1 MSELKQLK
9 LLSLDFRRKSSQLL
23 NSDQHD
29 ADVNLCRFVDF
40 IENTPMLHNIVH
52 DVVDV
57 TEFDFKECFLIDG
70 GSWIGIQV
78 PIDEKKHIKAMYD
91 YANYIANSETES
103 IVYQAQRYPC
113 SSSSKWSEI
122 IQNYLNDAI
131 KPLIDFINDSIS
143 KEIILMQQEENAVSM
158 TQNIGTVNGNV
169 VQQQHG
175 NVNITNQTGISS
187 EDLNGLIEKIMA
199 SLPEIKDVDTEE
211 VDSVKD
217 DLESLQEQIQSPTPK
232 KNRMQKALNGVQKF
246 FSDFGM
252 KVAVTV
258 AAKVVTSQDWTALI
272 QQAQLFIGNL

>member
-113 SSSSKWSEI
+113 SSSKWSEI

-131 KPLIDFINDSIS
+131 KALIDFINDSIS

>member
-113 SSSSKWSEI
+113 SSSKWSEI

-211 VDSVKD
+211 VESVKD

-246 FSDFGM
+246 FNDFGM

>member
-113 SSSSKWSEI
+113 SSSKWSEI

>member
-91 YANYIANSETES
+91 YANHIANSETES

-113 SSSSKWSEI
+113 SSSKWSEI

-199 SLPEIKDVDTEE
+199 SLSEIKDVDTEE

-246 FSDFGM
+246 FNDFGM

>member
-113 SSSSKWSEI
+113 SSSKWSEI

-272 QQAQLFIGNL
+272 QQAQLFIGN

>member
-1 MSELKQLK
+1 MNELKQLK

-29 ADVNLCRFVDF
+29 VDVNLCRFVDF
-40 IENTPMLHNIVH
+40 IESTPLLNNIVH
-52 DVVDV
+52 SVVDV
-57 TEFDFKECFLIDG
+57 TDFDFKECFLIDG
-70 GSWIGIQV
+70 GSWIEIQV
-78 PIDEKKHIKAMYD
+78 PIDENKHIKAMYD
-91 YANYIANSETES
+91 YANYIANSENES
-103 IVYQAQRYPC
+103 IEYQARRYPC
-113 SSSSKWSEI
+113 SSKKWSEM

-143 KEIILMQQEENAVSM
+143 KEIILVQQEGNVVSM
-158 TQNIGTVNGNV
+158 TQNIETVNGNV
-169 VQQQHG
+169 VQQQRG
-175 NVNITNQTGISS
+175 KVNITNQTGIPG
-187 EDLNGLIEKIMA
+187 EDLNALIEKIMA

-246 FSDFGM
+246 FNDFGM

>member
-40 IENTPMLHNIVH
+40 IESTPMLHNIVH

-113 SSSSKWSEI
+113 SSSKWSEI

>member
-1 MSELKQLK
+1 
-9 LLSLDFRRKSSQLL
+9 
-23 NSDQHD
+23 
-29 ADVNLCRFVDF
+29 
-40 IENTPMLHNIVH
+40 
-52 DVVDV
+52 
-57 TEFDFKECFLIDG
+57 
-70 GSWIGIQV
+70 
-78 PIDEKKHIKAMYD
+78 
-91 YANYIANSETES
+91 
-103 IVYQAQRYPC
+103 
-113 SSSSKWSEI
+113 
-122 IQNYLNDAI
+122 
-131 KPLIDFINDSIS
+131 
-143 KEIILMQQEENAVSM
+143 MQQEENAVSM

-199 SLPEIKDVDTEE
+199 SLHEIKDVDTEE

-246 FSDFGM
+246 FNDFGM

>member
-113 SSSSKWSEI
+113 SSSKWSEI

-258 AAKVVTSQDWTALI
+258 AAKVVTSQDWTALL

>member
-113 SSSSKWSEI
+113 SSSKWSEI

-199 SLPEIKDVDTEE
+199 SLSEIKDVDTEE

-272 QQAQLFIGNL
+272 QQAGLFISKL

>member
-113 SSSSKWSEI
+113 SSSKWSEI

-199 SLPEIKDVDTEE
+199 SLTEIKDVDTEE

>member
-113 SSSSKWSEI
+113 SSSKWSEI

-158 TQNIGTVNGNV
+158 TQNIGTVN
-169 VQQQHG
+169 G

>member
-1 MSELKQLK
+1 MNELKQLK

-29 ADVNLCRFVDF
+29 VDVNLCRFVDF
-40 IENTPMLHNIVH
+40 IESTPLLNNIVH
-52 DVVDV
+52 SVVDV
-57 TEFDFKECFLIDG
+57 TDFDFKECFLIDG
-70 GSWIGIQV
+70 GSWIEIQV
-78 PIDEKKHIKAMYD
+78 PIDENKHIKAMYD
-91 YANYIANSETES
+91 YANYIANSENES
-103 IVYQAQRYPC
+103 IEYQARRYPC
-113 SSSSKWSEI
+113 SSKKWSEM

-143 KEIILMQQEENAVSM
+143 KEIILVQQEGNVVSM
-158 TQNIGTVNGNV
+158 TQNIETVNGNV
-169 VQQQHG
+169 VQQQRG
-175 NVNITNQTGISS
+175 KVNITNQTGIPG
-187 EDLNGLIEKIMA
+187 EDLEDLIEKIMA
-199 SLPEIKDVDTEE
+199 SLSEIKDVDTEE

-258 AAKVVTSQDWTALI
+258 AAKVVTGQDWTALI

>member
-57 TEFDFKECFLIDG
+57 TEFDFKECFLTDG

-113 SSSSKWSEI
+113 SSSKWSEI

>member
-1 MSELKQLK
+1 MNELKQLK

-29 ADVNLCRFVDF
+29 VDVNLCRFVDF
-40 IENTPMLHNIVH
+40 IESTPLLNNIVH
-52 DVVDV
+52 SVVDV
-57 TEFDFKECFLIDG
+57 TDFDFKECFLIDG
-70 GSWIGIQV
+70 GSWIEIQV
-78 PIDEKKHIKAMYD
+78 PIDENKHIKAMYD
-91 YANYIANSETES
+91 YANYIANSENES
-103 IVYQAQRYPC
+103 IEYQARRYPC
-113 SSSSKWSEI
+113 SSKKWSEM

-143 KEIILMQQEENAVSM
+143 KEIILVQQEGNVVSM
-158 TQNIGTVNGNV
+158 TQNIETVNGNV
-169 VQQQHG
+169 VQQQRG
-175 NVNITNQTGISS
+175 KVNITNQTGIPG
-187 EDLNGLIEKIMA
+187 EDLNALIEKIMA
-199 SLPEIKDVDTEE
+199 SLPEIKDVDAEE

-217 DLESLQEQIQSPTPK
+217 DLESLQEQIQSPEPK

-246 FSDFGM
+246 FNDFGM

>member
-70 GSWIGIQV
+70 ESWIGIQV

-113 SSSSKWSEI
+113 SSSKWSEI

-211 VDSVKD
+211 VESVKD

-246 FSDFGM
+246 FNDFGM

>member
-1 MSELKQLK
+1 MNELKQLK

-29 ADVNLCRFVDF
+29 VDVNLCRFVDF

-52 DVVDV
+52 GVVDV

-70 GSWIGIQV
+70 GSWIEIQV
-78 PIDEKKHIKAMYD
+78 PIDENKHIKAMYD
-91 YANYIANSETES
+91 YANYIANSENES
-103 IVYQAQRYPC
+103 IEYQARRYPC
-113 SSSSKWSEI
+113 SSKKWSEM

-143 KEIILMQQEENAVSM
+143 KEIILVQQEGNVVSM
-158 TQNIGTVNGNV
+158 TQNIETVNGNV
-169 VQQQHG
+169 VQQQRG
-175 NVNITNQTGISS
+175 KVNITNQTGIPG
-187 EDLNGLIEKIMA
+187 EDLNALIEKIMA

-217 DLESLQEQIQSPTPK
+217 DLESLQEQIQSSTPK

>member
-23 NSDQHD
+23 NSNQHD

-113 SSSSKWSEI
+113 SSSKWSEI

-217 DLESLQEQIQSPTPK
+217 DLESLQEQIQSPIPK

>member
-1 MSELKQLK
+1 MNELKQLK

-29 ADVNLCRFVDF
+29 VDVNLCRFVDF
-40 IENTPMLHNIVH
+40 IESTPLLNNIVH
-52 DVVDV
+52 SVVDV
-57 TEFDFKECFLIDG
+57 TDFDFKECFLIDG
-70 GSWIGIQV
+70 GSWIEIQV
-78 PIDEKKHIKAMYD
+78 PIDENKHIKAMYD
-91 YANYIANSETES
+91 YANYIANSENES
-103 IVYQAQRYPC
+103 IEYQARRYPC
-113 SSSSKWSEI
+113 SSKKWSEM

-143 KEIILMQQEENAVSM
+143 KEIILVQQEGNVVSM
-158 TQNIGTVNGNV
+158 TQNIETVNGNV
-169 VQQQHG
+169 VQQQRG
-175 NVNITNQTGISS
+175 KVNITNQTGIPG
-187 EDLNGLIEKIMA
+187 EDLNALIEKIMA
-199 SLPEIKDVDTEE
+199 SLSEIKDVDTEE

-246 FSDFGM
+246 FNDFGM

>member
-113 SSSSKWSEI
+113 SSSKWSEI

-187 EDLNGLIEKIMA
+187 EDLNGLIEKIIS
-199 SLPEIKDVDTEE
+199 SLSEIKDVDTEE

>member
-113 SSSSKWSEI
+113 SSSKWSEI

-232 KNRMQKALNGVQKF
+232 KNQMQKALNGVQKF

>member
-1 MSELKQLK
+1 MNELKQLK

-29 ADVNLCRFVDF
+29 VDVNLCRFVDF
-40 IENTPMLHNIVH
+40 IESTPLLNNIVH
-52 DVVDV
+52 SVVDV
-57 TEFDFKECFLIDG
+57 TDFDFKECFLIDG
-70 GSWIGIQV
+70 GGWIEIQV
-78 PIDEKKHIKAMYD
+78 PIGENKHIKAMYD
-91 YANYIANSETES
+91 YANYIANSENES
-103 IVYQAQRYPC
+103 IEYQARRYPC
-113 SSSSKWSEI
+113 SSKKWSEM

-143 KEIILMQQEENAVSM
+143 KEIILVQQEGNIVSM
-158 TQNIGTVNGNV
+158 TQNIETVNGNV
-169 VQQQHG
+169 VQQQRG
-175 NVNITNQTGISS
+175 KVNITNQTGIPG
-187 EDLNGLIEKIMA
+187 EDLKDLIEKIMA

-217 DLESLQEQIQSPTPK
+217 DLESLQGQIQSPTPK

>member
-113 SSSSKWSEI
+113 SSSKWSEI

-169 VQQQHG
+169 VQQQRG
-175 NVNITNQTGISS
+175 KVNITNQTGIPG
-187 EDLNGLIEKIMA
+187 EDLKDLIEKIMA

-246 FSDFGM
+246 FNDFGM

-272 QQAQLFIGNL
+272 QHAQLFIGNL

>member
-57 TEFDFKECFLIDG
+57 TEFDFKECFLIYG

-113 SSSSKWSEI
+113 SSSKWSEI

-272 QQAQLFIGNL
+272 QHAQLFIGNF

>member
-29 ADVNLCRFVDF
+29 ADVYLCRFVDF

-113 SSSSKWSEI
+113 SSSKWSEI

>member
-113 SSSSKWSEI
+113 SSSKWSEI

-187 EDLNGLIEKIMA
+187 EDLNGLIEKIIS
-199 SLPEIKDVDTEE
+199 SLSEIKDVDTEE

-217 DLESLQEQIQSPTPK
+217 DFESLQEQIQSPTPK

>member
-113 SSSSKWSEI
+113 SSSKWSEI

-187 EDLNGLIEKIMA
+187 EDLNGLNEKIMA

>member
-1 MSELKQLK
+1 MNELKQLK

-29 ADVNLCRFVDF
+29 VDVNLCRFVDF
-40 IENTPMLHNIVH
+40 IESTPLLNNIVH
-52 DVVDV
+52 SVVDV
-57 TEFDFKECFLIDG
+57 TDFDFKECFLIDG
-70 GSWIGIQV
+70 GSWIEIQV
-78 PIDEKKHIKAMYD
+78 PIDENKHIKAMYD
-91 YANYIANSETES
+91 YANYIANSENES
-103 IVYQAQRYPC
+103 IEYQARRYPC
-113 SSSSKWSEI
+113 SSKKWSEM

-143 KEIILMQQEENAVSM
+143 KEIILVQQEGNVVSM
-158 TQNIGTVNGNV
+158 TQNIETVNGNV
-169 VQQQHG
+169 VQQQRG
-175 NVNITNQTGISS
+175 KVNITNQTGIPG
-187 EDLNGLIEKIMA
+187 EDLNGLIEKIIS
-199 SLPEIKDVDTEE
+199 SLSEIKDVDTEE

>member
-1 MSELKQLK
+1 MNELKQLK

-29 ADVNLCRFVDF
+29 VDVNLCRFVDF
-40 IENTPMLHNIVH
+40 IESTPLLNNIVH
-52 DVVDV
+52 SVVDV
-57 TEFDFKECFLIDG
+57 TDFDFKECFLIDG
-70 GSWIGIQV
+70 GSWIEIQV
-78 PIDEKKHIKAMYD
+78 PIDENKHIKAMYD
-91 YANYIANSETES
+91 YANYIANSENES
-103 IVYQAQRYPC
+103 IEYQARRYPC
-113 SSSSKWSEI
+113 SSKKWSEM

-143 KEIILMQQEENAVSM
+143 KEIILVQQEGNVVSM
-158 TQNIGTVNGNV
+158 TQNIETVNGNV
-169 VQQQHG
+169 VQQQRG
-175 NVNITNQTGISS
+175 KVNITNQTGIPG
-187 EDLNGLIEKIMA
+187 EDLNGLIEKIIS
-199 SLPEIKDVDTEE
+199 SLSEIKDVDTEE

-258 AAKVVTSQDWTALI
+258 AAKAVTSQDWTALI